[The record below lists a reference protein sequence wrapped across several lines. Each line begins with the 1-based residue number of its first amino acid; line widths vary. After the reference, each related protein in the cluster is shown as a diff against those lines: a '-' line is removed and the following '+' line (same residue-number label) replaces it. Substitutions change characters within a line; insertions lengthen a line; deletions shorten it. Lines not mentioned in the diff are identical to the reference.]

1 MLISGTVRWDRRTC
15 LLSILPFTLYAC
27 LPSGSRKITRVT
39 DDDAGGPPPVT
50 ADAGDG
56 VEDAPV
62 AKPHA
67 LIGVDPPHGP
77 FTGGTLVSLRGNG
90 FASNAR
96 VWFGDV
102 AVDSRLVVAA
112 DPQRIQVTSPPGE
125 SGPVDIVVQNG
136 DDRSTRASLRGGFS
150 YDDLTVEPSSG
161 PTSGGAIVTV
171 RANAPIFDDETRIDV
186 DLVPC
191 EIEKVASPTELT
203 CTTPPGTPG
212 SKRVRA
218 TLEDGTEIDVLDA
231 FTYVVSDNGFRGGLS
246 GTPLDGSLEV
256 LVLDDLTGLAVRG
269 ATVLVGDDA
278 ETALQSSTD
287 RYGTALVTGN
297 GVGSRATV
305 TVAKSCYQP
314 TTFVDV
320 PVNKVTVYLLPTPD
334 PACVDRG
341 EPPAGGGNPGRGA
354 SVSGEVV
361 WPLGGEFRREGF
373 GNVPGPSTPD
383 ERQVAYVFRLASQP
397 TGDFTLDDAL
407 YSVTPES
414 TGELGYSFVFY
425 TSPGNFTLYALAGL
439 EDRSSNPA
447 RFTAYAAGITRGVVA
462 TDYNPRGDIFIEVD
476 VPLDHALS
484 LDARGPTATER
495 GPDRV
500 EGRVAIEVGGE
511 GYLLLPNGTQSAT
524 LPVNQPFQFVG
535 MPPLWGS
542 LTGSRY
548 IATARAFTG
557 MAGSLPLSSV
567 GLFASTTE
575 APIGVGAFVEIPR
588 LTSPKSSAD
597 WDGTLLELERE
608 PGGAPPDLTIID
620 VAGSGGISTWR
631 IVAPGAPDAVRVPD
645 LRVIDREL
653 APGRGPIAIQIT
665 AARVDNFDYGTVRY
679 RQLAERGWRAFAQD
693 AFFANY

>member
-1 MLISGTVRWDRRTC
+1 MLTSGTVRWDRRTC

-39 DDDAGGPPPVT
+39 DDDAGTAPPIT

-56 VEDAPV
+56 VGDAPV

-102 AVDSRLVVAA
+102 EVDASLVIAA
-112 DPQRIQVTSPPGE
+112 DPQRIQVTSPPGD
-125 SGPVDIVVQNG
+125 SGPVDVVVQNG
-136 DDRSTRASLRGGFS
+136 DDRSTRASLRGGFT
-150 YDDLTVEPSSG
+150 YDELTVEPSSG
-161 PTSGGAIVTV
+161 PTSGGTVVTI
-171 RANAPIFDDETRIDV
+171 RANEPIFTDETRIDV

-191 EIEKVASPTELT
+191 EIERVRSATELS

-218 TLEDGTEIDVLDA
+218 TLDDGTEIDVLDA

-246 GTPLDGSLEV
+246 GEPLDGSLEV

-287 RYGTALVTGN
+287 RYGTALVAGD

-334 PACVDRG
+334 PACIGEG

-361 WPLGGEFRREGF
+361 WRLGGEFRREGF
-373 GNVPGPSTPD
+373 GNVPGPSSPD
-383 ERQVAYVFRLASQP
+383 EHQVAYVFRLASQP
-397 TGDFTLDDAL
+397 TDNFSLPSAV
-407 YSVTPES
+407 YAVTPES
-414 TGELGYSFVFY
+414 TGQIGYSFVFS
-425 TSPGNFTLYALAGL
+425 TSPGNFTLYALAGI
-439 EDRSSNPA
+439 EDRSTSPY
-447 RFTAYAAGITRGVVA
+447 RFTPYAVGITRGVVA
-462 TDYNPRGDIFIEVD
+462 TDYTTRGDVFIEVD
-476 VPLDHALS
+476 VPLDHAIS
-484 LDARGPTATER
+484 LDARGPKATER

-500 EGRVAIEVGGE
+500 EGRIAIEVGGE
-511 GYLLLPNGTQSAT
+511 GYLLLPNGSKSAT
-524 LPVNQPFQFVG
+524 LPVSEPFQFVG

-548 IATARAFTG
+548 IATASAFTG
-557 MAGSLPLSSV
+557 KAGSLPRSSV

-575 APIGVGAFVEIPR
+575 EPIGVGAFVEIPR
-588 LTSPKSSAD
+588 LTSPESSAD
-597 WDGTLLELERE
+597 WDGTLLELDRE
-608 PGGAPPDLTIID
+608 VGGAAPDLTIID
-620 VAGSGGISTWR
+620 VAASSGLSTWR

-645 LRVIDREL
+645 LRAIDREL
-653 APGRGPIAIQIT
+653 APGRGPIVIQVT
-665 AARVDNFDYGTVRY
+665 AARVDNFEYGAVRY